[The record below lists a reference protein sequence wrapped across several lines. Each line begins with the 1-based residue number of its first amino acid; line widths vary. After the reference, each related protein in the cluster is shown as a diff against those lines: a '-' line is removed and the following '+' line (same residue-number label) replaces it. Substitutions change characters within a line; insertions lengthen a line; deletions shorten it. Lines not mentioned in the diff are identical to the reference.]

1 MIFEYGGNTK
11 LYKKKNGDTLSFWGN
26 DTLTWRLTPVFP
38 ETFSAIKLKP
48 WRLEK
53 NPETFCPP
61 SAGSKIHQTSKWSG
75 IRVQTS
81 LKAKNFPEKLP
92 PFDPSAALM
101 LSNSYFPPRHV
112 WLWLFEIEERGV
124 CVCVWGGGWRFW
136 SPEAIHVHLA
146 AHLPYGDLSSAAH
159 IWFQLK
165 KAQNQGK
172 CYGASLWE

>member
-1 MIFEYGGNTK
+1 MSLWHWLQWISPCMIFEYGGNTK

-112 WLWLFEIEERGV
+112 WLWLIEIEERGV
-124 CVCVWGGGWRFW
+124 CVCVCGEGDGVF
-136 SPEAIHVHLA
+136 EA
-146 AHLPYGDLSSAAH
+146 
-159 IWFQLK
+159 LK
-165 KAQNQGK
+165 Q
-172 CYGASLWE
+172 SMST